1 MKRHLTMDKPSD
13 TENEVM
19 VALIEETIKYNKLIP
34 GKKGKVEALE
44 SFLGK
49 YQEAYSVAQ

>member
-1 MKRHLTMDKPSD
+1 MKQHLTMDKPSNP
-13 TENEVM
+13 ENEVM
-19 VALIEETIKYNKLIP
+19 VGLIEEAIKYNKLIP